1 MPYIDN
7 ELTATVD
14 LSTYCNAS
22 CPQCHR
28 TDQEDI
34 SKKNYWL
41 PLVQWSF
48 ETFKKR
54 FPAQSLYRYRQIIF
68 CGTWGDPMMN
78 KDIMEIIRYVLS
90 SNNKT
95 IVIVNTNASLRDE
108 TWWWELG
115 MIGYKY
121 HHRLEV
127 IFDVDGVTQEQH
139 ARYRVG
145 TELDK
150 VLTHMRAYTESGSI
164 AKCFTIVF
172 EHNQDD
178 VEKIGELAK
187 ANGAI
192 SMYIQPSNR
201 FDKNPEQ
208 FRYIQEGKIR
218 HLKPPTKY
226 TKFET
231 IKL

>member
-1 MPYIDN
+1 MPYLDN
-7 ELTATVD
+7 ALTAMVD

-41 PLVQWSF
+41 PLVQWSL

-54 FPAQSLYRYRQIIF
+54 FPKQSLYRYRQIIC

-78 KDIMEIIRYVLS
+78 KDIMEIVKYILS
-90 SNNKT
+90 SNDKT
-95 IVIVNTNASLRDE
+95 IVIINTNASLRDE

-115 MIGYKY
+115 MISYKY
-121 HHRLEV
+121 NHRLEV
-127 IFDVDGVTQEQH
+127 IFDVDGITQEQH
-139 ARYRVG
+139 ATYRVG

-150 VLTHMRAYTESGSI
+150 VLTHMKAFTESGSV
-164 AKCFTIVF
+164 ARCFTIVF

-187 ANGAI
+187 ENGAI
-192 SMYIQPSNR
+192 EMYIQPSNR

-226 TKFET
+226 TQFKT
-231 IKL
+231 VAL